1 MEEITLR
8 FRLLALIAVLSMGVM
23 AGCKSDETH
32 QVHTSHG
39 DIRETTPI
47 DELPSFLEEKHDT
60 VEAVYSRVVSEKDLL
75 EHIPC
80 YCGCGD
86 TAGHMDNYDCFVH
99 EKTND
104 RITWDDHGTKCG
116 VCLEIAVKAI
126 EMKEN
131 GKEVIEIRDYIDETY
146 KSGYGKPTP
155 TPMPEV

>member
-1 MEEITLR
+1 MMFPKLT
-8 FRLLALIAVLSMGVM
+8 LIAILTVSLM
-23 AGCKSDETH
+23 AGCTASNETEKQ

-39 DIRETTPI
+39 DIRETTTP
-47 DELPSFLEEKHDT
+47 DEFPAFLENQHDT
-60 VEAVYSRVVSEKDLL
+60 VQAVYSRVASEKDLL

-80 YCGCGD
+80 YCGCGE
-86 TAGHMDNYDCFVH
+86 TAGHMNNYDCFVH

-116 VCLEIAVKAI
+116 VCLDIAVKAI

-131 GKEVIEIRDYIDETY
+131 GKEVIEIRNYIDETY
-146 KSGYGKPTP
+146 NSGYGKPTP